1 MTALS
6 VAPVSVMPLSLA
18 GVIGASEEQA
28 PEAKAAV
35 RTKGRR
41 SEDLMELR
49 MKQLS
54 PLRVKGTFSTS

>member
-1 MTALS
+1 MAL
-6 VAPVSVMPLSLA
+6 SVMPLSL
-18 GVIGASEEQA
+18 GVMIGASEEQA

-35 RTKGRR
+35 RTKGRK
-41 SEDLMELR
+41 SEDLMEVC